1 MYEREI
7 RCIRNILNSVLLEFS
22 TQIKMTD
29 ELLITLFCEVEEIM
43 NNRPPTAITA
53 DLNDLEA
60 LTPNH
65 LIRLNAGED
74 FSPCFF
80 EDNEFYLRKR

>member
-43 NNRPPTAITA
+43 NNRPLTAIKA
-53 DLNDLEA
+53 DLND
-60 LTPNH
+60 
-65 LIRLNAGED
+65 
-74 FSPCFF
+74 
-80 EDNEFYLRKR
+80 